1 MVVNSSKSTK
11 AKSTTK
17 NTKNTKAKKG
27 GNGDGNYAIV
37 SSAYNM
43 ELNPRQEYTS
53 YCVDNLRPSSF
64 GGKKKSSSAKSK
76 SKK

>member
-1 MVVNSSKSTK
+1 MVVSNSKSTK
-11 AKSTTK
+11 AKS
-17 NTKNTKAKKG
+17 NTKNNKAKKG

-43 ELNPRQEYTS
+43 ELNPKQEYTS

-64 GGKKKSSSAKSK
+64 GGKKKSSSTKLK